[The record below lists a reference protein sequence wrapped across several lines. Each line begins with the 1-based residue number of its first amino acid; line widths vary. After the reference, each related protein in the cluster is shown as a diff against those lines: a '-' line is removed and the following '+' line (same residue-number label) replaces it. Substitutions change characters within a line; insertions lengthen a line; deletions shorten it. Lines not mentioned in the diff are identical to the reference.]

1 MRIRLNL
8 RSVLVLALLIS
19 STLCRAQTVPGNL
32 TFNFGTTNDG
42 TQLWDLTGTYSV
54 DVTVSTKQGLQVPVS
69 LGFSIQQDAAGNLRG
84 VVGDF
89 QGLTIGDNVALVGV
103 SYTLSGK
110 VTGSAGKA
118 EAKFIVRFN
127 GTASIGGFQDVN
139 FSAVLTVD
147 AVPSSNDGQLEGV
160 AKFSSHF
167 AGGNFEG
174 VTGTISDFAA
184 PLPPGVDGSWTLNL
198 QMIGGNSLAG
208 SATITTGPGEVLGFN
223 VTGPVNAS
231 SAVARLSGVRGGI
244 VTQTIGAAGSKILI
258 LSDVTFDDFS
268 LGGKVM
274 GQKLVA
280 IPTPPQ

>member
-8 RSVLVLALLIS
+8 RSVLFLALLIS

-32 TFNFGTTNDG
+32 TFTFGTTNDG
-42 TQLWDLTGTYSV
+42 TQLWDLTGTYAV
-54 DVTVSTKQGLQVPVS
+54 NMTVNTKQGLQVPVS
-69 LGFSIQQDAAGNLRG
+69 LGFSIRQDAAGNLRG

-89 QGLTIGDNVALVGV
+89 QGLSINDVALVGV

-110 VTGSAGKA
+110 VTGSGGKA
-118 EAKFIVRFN
+118 EAKFVVRFSGN
-127 GTASIGGFQDVN
+127 ASIGEFQNVN
-139 FSAVLTVD
+139 FSAVLSVD
-147 AVPSSNDGQLEGV
+147 AVPNSGDGQLEGV

-167 AGGNFEG
+167 AGIGHEG
-174 VTGTISDFAA
+174 VTGTIPDFAA
-184 PLPPGVDGSWTLNL
+184 LLPAGVDGSWTLNL

-208 SATITTGPGEVLGFN
+208 SATIATGPGEVLGFN

-231 SAVARLSGVRGGI
+231 SAVARLSGIRGGL
-244 VTQTIGAAGSKILI
+244 VTQTISAAGSKITI